1 MQVKVLIVDDERH
14 KRAKIANVLLE
25 ALGDKGVQVYSAAT
39 VADAGKILEHQMVH
53 LLVLDLCLPMRK
65 GELARRNGG
74 LQLLHQLTK
83 GNPRLHVPV
92 HLIGLSAFQEIID
105 ESTGEFDREGWSLVQ
120 YDATSEEWSTTL
132 AAKAVH
138 IAKSDPLGHYD
149 FDMAILTALKSVEL
163 EAVLDLPAKWRKF
176 QLDGDD
182 TYYHEG
188 VFKSNGKSLRVVAAA
203 AIEMGMPAAAC
214 LATKVG
220 VHFQPR
226 VLAMAGVTA
235 GIGLNYGDVV
245 VAEQCWDYGSG
256 KIKTVKGNSS
266 FAPAPNYI
274 PLDASIKEKVE
285 HFIRERQDILAE
297 IQNEWAGNSVE
308 TKLAVRLGPAASG
321 AAVVESRPV
330 IEEIRRQN
338 RKLIGVEM
346 EAYGMFLAART
357 MIGAKPIAFS
367 AKAVCDNGVPPKTDE
382 FQCYAAYTSANFIYR
397 FSLDQLT

>member
-1 MQVKVLIVDDERH
+1 
-14 KRAKIANVLLE
+14 
-25 ALGDKGVQVYSAAT
+25 
-39 VADAGKILEHQMVH
+39 
-53 LLVLDLCLPMRK
+53 
-65 GELARRNGG
+65 
-74 LQLLHQLTK
+74 
-83 GNPRLHVPV
+83 
-92 HLIGLSAFQEIID
+92 
-105 ESTGEFDREGWSLVQ
+105 
-120 YDATSEEWSTTL
+120 
-132 AAKAVH
+132 
-138 IAKSDPLGHYD
+138 
-149 FDMAILTALKSVEL
+149 
-163 EAVLDLPAKWRKF
+163 
-176 QLDGDD
+176 
-182 TYYHEG
+182 
-188 VFKSNGKSLRVVAAA
+188 
-203 AIEMGMPAAAC
+203 
-214 LATKVG
+214 
-220 VHFQPR
+220 
-226 VLAMAGVTA
+226 MAGVTA